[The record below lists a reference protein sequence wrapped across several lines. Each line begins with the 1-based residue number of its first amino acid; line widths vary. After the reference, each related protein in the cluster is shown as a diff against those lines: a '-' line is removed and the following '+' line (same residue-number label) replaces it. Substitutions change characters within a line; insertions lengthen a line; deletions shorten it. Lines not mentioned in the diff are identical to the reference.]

1 MALSLTV
8 APTSE
13 PISVDEARDHLRLFH
28 SDDDA
33 YLENFVIPAARRWGE
48 TFTHRA
54 FVTQTWVLRL
64 NGFGGGDPIALPCPP
79 LVSIT
84 SVAYVDTAGTSQT
97 WAASSTGYTL
107 EQPSGETALHA
118 SIRPSYGVV
127 YPSTRNLVDTVT
139 ITYIAGYGAASSVPV
154 GIKHGLLLLLDDLYR
169 QRGSQITGT
178 ITSKAALAAES
189 LLSPFVAHKYDL
201 RFD

>member
-8 APTSE
+8 APAAE

-28 SDDDA
+28 ADDDA
-33 YLENFVIPAARRWGE
+33 YLENFVIPAARRWAE
-48 TFTHRA
+48 TYTHRA
-54 FVTQTWVLRL
+54 FITQTWTLRL
-64 NGFGGGDPIALPCPP
+64 NGFGCGAPISLPRPP
-79 LVSIT
+79 LVSIS

-107 EQPSGETALHA
+107 EQPSGDTALHA

-127 YPSTRNLVDTVT
+127 YPSTRDVVDSVT
-139 ITYIAGYGAASSVPV
+139 ITFVAGYGAATAVPI
-154 GIKHGLLLLLDDLYR
+154 GIKHGLLMLIDDLYR
-169 QRGSQITGT
+169 QRGSEIVGT
-178 ITSKAALAAES
+178 ITSRTALAAES
-189 LLSPFVAHKYDL
+189 LLGPFCAHKYDL